1 MVLGEPAG
9 QPGPVRDAWLD
20 LVLGGSCLSCARPG
34 RALCPACR
42 AALPTA
48 AVPVRPVPCPPG
60 LAPAC
65 AAGPYADPL
74 RRLLLAHKERGLHA
88 LAGPL
93 GGVLAVAVG
102 AVLDRTPPD
111 ARVLL
116 VPVPSRP
123 SVVRSRGHDPL
134 ARLTRAAAGR
144 LPAPVRV
151 VRLLRQRHRVRDQ
164 AGLDAGARAANLS
177 GAFAAR
183 PGALRRLAATGEP
196 VVAVVCDDVL
206 TTGATCR
213 EAQRALA
220 AVGVPVAGIAVVAAT
235 ERRGHRGERGL
246 ITG

>member
-1 MVLGEPAG
+1 M
-9 QPGPVRDAWLD
+9 RDAWLD

-34 RALCPACR
+34 RALCPACA
-42 AALPTA
+42 AALPTGA
-48 AVPVRPVPCPPG
+48 GPVRPDPCPPG
-60 LAPAC
+60 LAPAY

-93 GGVLAVAVG
+93 GRVLGVAVG
-102 AVLDRTPPD
+102 AALARTPPD
-111 ARVLL
+111 APVLL

-123 SVVRSRGHDPL
+123 SVVRARGHDPL
-134 ARLTRAAAGR
+134 ARLTRAAAGHLAGHR
-144 LPAPVRV
+144 AGSVRA

-164 AGLDAGARAANLS
+164 AGLDAGARAENLG

-183 PGALRRLAATGEP
+183 PGSLRRLAGSGEP

-206 TTGATCR
+206 TTGSTSR

-220 AVGVPVAGIAVVAAT
+220 AVGIPVAGIAVVAAT
-235 ERRGHRGERGL
+235 RRTRSPV
-246 ITG
+246 